1 MHETTAPTPRV
12 DIWHPSAHPLSE
24 NLPLPR
30 RGRWEWRDRQIRTA
44 CDGDRSTLTDGTS
57 RPVSLRHLLIEDEGE
72 PFSPD
77 VFAVASAVGVMA

>member
-1 MHETTAPTPRV
+1 MRNTLSPTPRV
-12 DIWHPSAHPLSE
+12 DIWHAPEIPLSE

-44 CDGDRSTLTDGTS
+44 CDADRSTLTAGTS

-72 PFSPD
+72 PLSSETPGL
-77 VFAVASAVGVMA
+77 ARALGVLQ

>member
-1 MHETTAPTPRV
+1 MHQLTVSAPRV
-12 DIWHPSAHPLSE
+12 DIWHAPEIPLSE

-44 CDGDRSTLTDGTS
+44 CDGDRSTLTDGAS

-72 PFSPD
+72 PLSPETLGL
-77 VFAVASAVGVMA
+77 ARALGVLQ